1 MMTSARAGGGRSTK
15 HSYVSQYMNDVDVNY
30 TKEAFLNPM
39 NLGFLIM
46 AMLTAFFLSGSE
58 PWFNV
63 VLILAAALELMYLG
77 VVPRNDRFRRA
88 VRSRRAAEHAKPPSQ
103 KEIFQVLTKGSQR
116 RYARLRK
123 LEKDIR
129 TNYRKLSYATQGL
142 LESHLDKIDGL
153 LDSYLNLL
161 YQKERYEY
169 TVQSGTESEVVK
181 AISTLRDDMAD
192 DSPKVRSIKQRRLRI
207 LEQRLSRFKKSNEN
221 LEIIEAQ
228 LETIEDVV
236 KYIHEQSLTLR
247 NPEEIT
253 FQLDTLLSEVEET
266 EAAIEEIEDV
276 FSSSVDLLG
285 EMDTFEA
292 DDEKASESTPDR
304 TRLRS

>member
-1 MMTSARAGGGRSTK
+1 
-15 HSYVSQYMNDVDVNY
+15 MNDLEINY

-58 PWFNV
+58 PWFNLT
-63 VLILAAALELMYLG
+63 LIMAAALELMYLG
-77 VVPRNDRFRRA
+77 VMPRNERFRRA

-103 KEIFQVLTKGSQR
+103 KEIFQLLTKTSQR

-123 LEKDIR
+123 LEKDIS

-142 LESHLDKIDGL
+142 LDSHLDKIDGL

-169 TVQSGTESEVVK
+169 TNQSGAESEVIQ
-181 AISTLRDDMAD
+181 AISALREDMAD
-192 DSPKVRSIKQRRLRI
+192 DSAKVRSIKERRMRI
-207 LEQRLSRFKKSNEN
+207 LEQRLQRFKKSSEN

-253 FQLDTLLSEVEET
+253 FQLDTLLTEVEET
-266 EAAIEEIEDV
+266 EAAIQEIEEA
-276 FSSSVDLLG
+276 FSPGIDLL
-285 EMDTFEA
+285 EDIDTFDTPEQ
-292 DDEKASESTPDR
+292 ESAAERSR
-304 TRLRS
+304 TRN